1 MSLPA
6 QVRKQSEAIQ
16 ELYRQM
22 ANEGEPAQEQQP
34 EAEVVETPPPAE
46 NQSQE
51 NSSQPSEQAVSDQD
65 ETLMQRY
72 RTLQGM
78 FNAEVPR
85 LQQANKALQSRIDQL
100 EHLLSTMSSQQA
112 QPKVSQEQQTA
123 SPLITQKDVEE
134 YGDSIDVM
142 RRAAREEVSSLHNEI
157 TQLKNFIS
165 QMQTNVVPR
174 VEQVARQQAVSA
186 EQQFW
191 SELQSR
197 VPNWQEINNDQRFQ
211 SWLLEVDPLTGI
223 TRQTYLDDAQQALD
237 AKRVAAFF
245 LPWLAQ
251 AGSQEVRSQPQ
262 PQPQPPNRKAEL
274 EMQVAPGR
282 PRTAAPVSTNQ
293 AKIYTQAD
301 IRTFY
306 DDIRA
311 GRFKGRDAERAKIEN
326 DIFAAQREG
335 RIST

>member
-6 QVRKQSEAIQ
+6 QVRKQSEAVQ

-34 EAEVVETPPPAE
+34 EAEPDETPPPAE
-46 NQSQE
+46 NQSHE
-51 NSSQPSEQAVSDQD
+51 NSQQPNERAAGDQD

-85 LQQANKALQSRIDQL
+85 LQNANKALQSRIDQL
-100 EHLLSTMSSQQA
+100 ENLLSSISSQQEQPKA
-112 QPKVSQEQQTA
+112 QPGPQA
-123 SPLITQKDVEE
+123 PPPLITQKDVEE

-142 RRAAREEVSSLHNEI
+142 RRAAREEVSSLQSEI
-157 TQLKNFIS
+157 AQLKTFIS

-197 VPNWQEINNDQRFQ
+197 VPTWQEINNNQQFQ
-211 SWLLEVDPLTGI
+211 NWLLEADPLTGI
-223 TRQTYLDDAQQALD
+223 TRQTYLDDAQQSLD
-237 AKRVAAFF
+237 ARRVAAFF
-245 LPWLAQ
+245 LPWVEQ
-251 AGSQEVRSQPQ
+251 AGSQEVRPQPQ

-282 PRTAAPVSTNQ
+282 PRTVASASNNQ
-293 AKIYTQAD
+293 AKTYTQAD
-301 IRTFY
+301 IKAFY
-306 DDIRA
+306 NDVRA
-311 GRFKGRDAERAKIEN
+311 GKFKGRDAERAKIES

-335 RIST
+335 RILT